1 MLRSGLVPSAH
12 GPGSMISDR
21 LDQLTDYPFPRL
33 DALLAGMALPEGVS
47 AANPMWIGEPKHAVP
62 DLVKAP
68 LATHFADYNRYPPIE
83 GTPGLREA
91 IAAWLQRRYGLADG
105 FVGAHDGAIMPV
117 AGSREGLFLIA
128 HAAVPETKAGGRP
141 VAIVPNPFYQ
151 PYKGGAVTA
160 GAEMFFPPCTRE
172 TDFLPDLDAIPAAVL
187 DRTAIFYLCSPANPQ
202 GTVASRDYLRRA
214 VALARKHDFLLVSD
228 ECYAEIYDRTP
239 PPGALE
245 ICAETGSLSNVVV
258 SHSLSKR
265 SSAAGLRSGF
275 MAGDPAFLKAFV
287 RLRKYAAASSSFAT
301 YAAAEALWRDE
312 AHVTVN
318 RDLYRAKIDVA
329 ERILG
334 NRFGFYRPPGGFFLW
349 LEVGDG
355 EAAAKRLWSEAGV
368 KVLPGAYLAA
378 LQPGEPN
385 EATSY
390 IRVALVNDLET
401 TRAGL
406 AALAATL

>member
-1 MLRSGLVPSAH
+1 ML
-12 GPGSMISDR
+12 SDR
-21 LDQLTDYPFPRL
+21 LDRLTDYPFPRL
-33 DALLAGMALPEGVS
+33 DALLEGLPLPAGVT

-62 DLVKAP
+62 ELIREP
-68 LATHFADYNRYPPIE
+68 LASRFSDLNRYPPIE

-91 IAAWLQRRYGLADG
+91 IAAWLTRRYKLPEGLMGPDG
-105 FVGAHDGAIMPV
+105 NRIMPV

-128 HAAVPETKAGGRP
+128 HAAVPESKRGKKP
-141 VAIVPNPFYQ
+141 IAIVPNPFYQ
-151 PYKGGAVTA
+151 PYKGGAITA
-160 GAEMFFPPCTRE
+160 GAELFFPPCTRE
-172 TDFLPDLDAIPAAVL
+172 TDFLPDLDAIPADVL
-187 DRTAIFYLCSPANPQ
+187 DRAAIFYLCSPANPQ
-202 GTVASRDYLRRA
+202 GTVASKDYLRRA

-228 ECYAEIYDRTP
+228 ECYAEIYDRVP
-239 PPGALE
+239 PTGALE
-245 ICAETGSLSNVVV
+245 ICAESGSLANVVV

-265 SSAAGLRSGF
+265 SSVAGLRSGF
-275 MAGDPAFLKAFV
+275 MAGDPAFLTAFI
-287 RLRKYAAASSSFAT
+287 RLRKYAAASSPFST

-329 ERILG
+329 ESILS

-349 LEVGDG
+349 LDVGDG
-355 EAAAKRLWSEAGV
+355 EAAAKKLWTEAGV

-378 LQPGEPN
+378 TREGEPN
-385 EATSY
+385 EAAPF

-406 AALAATL
+406 AAIAATL